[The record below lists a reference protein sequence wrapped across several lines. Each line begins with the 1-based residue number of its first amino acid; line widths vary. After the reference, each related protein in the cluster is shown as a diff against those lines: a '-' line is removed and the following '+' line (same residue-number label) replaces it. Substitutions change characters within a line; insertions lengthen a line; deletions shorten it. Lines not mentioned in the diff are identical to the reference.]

1 MVVLFFKFR
10 KNDWV
15 SAASVLRKL
24 SFYQSLAL
32 DDNICKSV
40 SIVGPGAAS

>member
-1 MVVLFFKFR
+1 MDGCLLVLFT
-10 KNDWV
+10 
-15 SAASVLRKL
+15 LRKL

-40 SIVGPGAAS
+40 SIVGSGAAS